1 MDVNLLSP
9 VLASN
14 EDRQRRERLIQDKN
28 RKKMVLGQNQSL
40 LKQKGEIY
48 KTSLLSHDMIRVLNE
63 LNDSDDQESIT
74 KEKETDEFQSMN
86 MLRYLASLKTYQ
98 PNN

>member
-14 EDRQRRERLIQDKN
+14 EDRQRRERLIQDKK
-28 RKKMVLGQNQSL
+28 RKKMVLSPNQSL
-40 LKQKGEIY
+40 LKQKGDIY
-48 KTSLLSHDMIRVLNE
+48 KTALLSNDMIRVLNE
-63 LNDSDDQESIT
+63 LNDSDDHKSNIE
-74 KEKETDEFQSMN
+74 EKETDEFQSMN

-98 PNN
+98 PRN